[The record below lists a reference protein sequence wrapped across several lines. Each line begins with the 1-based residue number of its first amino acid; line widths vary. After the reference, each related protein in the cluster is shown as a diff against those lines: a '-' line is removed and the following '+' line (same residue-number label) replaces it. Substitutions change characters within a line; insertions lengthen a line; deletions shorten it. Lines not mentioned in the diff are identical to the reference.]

1 MIKIWKY
8 TGSDFLLLGTLSGHN
23 QSVGTIHFAPQR
35 GHYLLSGSADL
46 NVKLWDIKEIIDN
59 YNGEPL
65 EISSAKH
72 TVIGHQKDINCVR
85 FSPNEKLIASASQ
98 DKTINVEYFH
108 DIS

>member
-1 MIKIWKY
+1 M
-8 TGSDFLLLGTLSGHN
+8 
-23 QSVGTIHFAPQR
+23 
-35 GHYLLSGSADL
+35 SGSADL